1 MEISLKRFNGKI
13 GHASNKTNNICQTRY
28 QLQQKEEKRK
38 DGRLA
43 ENVSPRHQTNVF
55 PTFILLTSVFSFQI
69 FGNED

>member
-13 GHASNKTNNICQTRY
+13 GLASNKTNNICQTRY

-43 ENVSPRHQTNVF
+43 ENVSPRH
-55 PTFILLTSVFSFQI
+55 
-69 FGNED
+69 